1 MRILMVAAANS
12 LQGGGEKHVAD
23 LITELAKRGYAVAL
37 VAPDG
42 GDLKRIADD
51 ADVRYYPAPI
61 ASGYS
66 SARVKAVRKAI
77 EDFEPDIVHAHGHRA
92 AMFARL
98 ADSQASRRVVYTL
111 HGIHVGRGMLAPIK
125 KAIERRLY
133 SRTAYF
139 VVTCRADQELGRE
152 LRILDASRCR
162 VVYNGIKDAVYQGEE
177 GSFRKEFGLTAE
189 DVLMLHVG
197 RLNPQKDQKTL
208 IDAIASIKQPAGYDF
223 KLVMICPGEAEAR
236 REMQS
241 YVDSKTYAGKIEIL
255 PGRPSLARAYAD
267 SDIFT
272 LSSVGEGTPYSV
284 LEAMQGGCAVVSTAV
299 GGVVEAV
306 EEGSSGLLV
315 PPKSPSRL
323 GERLNELVHEK
334 ARCREFGMRG
344 ARIVGE
350 RYTLS
355 AMVDQ
360 LVEVYESVTL
370 ITRV

>member
-1 MRILMVAAANS
+1 MRILHVAAANS

-23 LITELAKRGYAVAL
+23 LMTELAKRGDDVAL

-42 GDLKRIADD
+42 GDLERVAEDLGVK
-51 ADVRYYPAPI
+51 YYPASI

-66 SARVKAVRKAI
+66 SARVKAVRRAI
-77 EDFEPDIVHAHGHRA
+77 EDFKPDIVHAHGHRA

-98 ADSQASRRVVYTL
+98 ADRQASLRVVYTL
-111 HGIHVGRGMLAPIK
+111 HGIHVGRGMLAPVK
-125 KAIERRLY
+125 TAIERRLC
-133 SRTAYF
+133 SHTAYF
-139 VVTCRADQELGRE
+139 IVTCRADEELGRK
-152 LRILDASRCR
+152 LRILDQSRCR
-162 VVYNGIKDAVYQGEE
+162 VVYNGIKDAVYRDEK
-177 GSFRKEFGLTAE
+177 GSFRKEFGLSID
-189 DVLMLHVG
+189 DVLVLHVG

-208 IDAIASIKQPAGYDF
+208 IDAVASIKQPVGYDF
-223 KLVMICPGEAEAR
+223 KLVMICPGEDEAR

-241 YVDSKTYAGKIEIL
+241 YVESKSYAGKIEIL
-255 PGRPSLARAYAD
+255 PGRPNLARAYAD

-306 EEGSSGLLV
+306 EEDSSGLLV
-315 PPKSPSRL
+315 PPKNPSAL
-323 GERLNELVHEK
+323 GERLNELEQDK
-334 ARCREFGMRG
+334 TKCREFGLRG
-344 ARIVGE
+344 AHIVEE

-360 LVEVYESVTL
+360 LVEVYE
-370 ITRV
+370 RVIAGE